1 MISEQ
6 YHKNRQL
13 NSDLSEAKDLIE
25 KYQEE
30 VEILNSDLEKAKDS
44 LNELK
49 YAYESLYSDKEDLFE
64 KLQEIKMQRVSIQRS
79 RLTSRFTSKNTTPI
93 LDSKHFTE
101 KEIPIFEEFPTMQ
114 IEEPQYS
121 QAQYKVKYTYKPI
134 QYLKKRLDMDDSQFI
149 IKDSSNMRFFSEDY
163 METTIWIQ

>member
-6 YHKNRQL
+6 YHENRQL

-30 VEILNSDLEKAKDS
+30 VEILDSDLKKAKDS
-44 LNELK
+44 LNKLED
-49 YAYESLYSDKEDLFE
+49 ANEMLYSDNEDIHE

-93 LDSKHFTE
+93 LDSK
-101 KEIPIFEEFPTMQ
+101 
-114 IEEPQYS
+114 
-121 QAQYKVKYTYKPI
+121 
-134 QYLKKRLDMDDSQFI
+134 
-149 IKDSSNMRFFSEDY
+149 
-163 METTIWIQ
+163 